1 MSVKVRFMANIWDHA
16 GNEEMDLEVDVDAVP
31 PPTARDLIKAVAE
44 AENRDLSSLL
54 RTSADGS
61 SWSAIR
67 VVRNDRVLTS
77 LDVEVADGDVLVL
90 VPLLGAG

>member
-1 MSVKVRFMANIWDHA
+1 MSIKVRFMANIWEIVGKD
-16 GNEEMDLEVDVDAVP
+16 EVDLEVDADADP
-31 PPTARDLIKAVAE
+31 PPTAREVIMKVAE
-44 AENRDLSSLL
+44 AENRDFSSLL
-54 RTSADGS
+54 RVGEGGS

-67 VVRNDRVLTS
+67 VVRNGRVLPS